1 MAVSIDRVYQK
12 VLTFANKEQRGYI
25 TPQEFNLFANQAQM
39 EIFEQYFYDINQ
51 WSRQHGSFHE
61 YSDPLSNL
69 EDKISLFE
77 RIATSDNITVLNKY
91 GDVNLKE
98 DLPDLYRLGSIRIKY
113 PGQGYVEAEEMR
125 SRKEFMLYNSSPLA
139 KQSRKRPTYYRSI
152 FPGGQDRVK
161 IYPYPVDDDG
171 SDFDLTVQN
180 RDTSIN
186 SVTVTSITHSSDGS
200 NLNNATG
207 KWMLFDVEE
216 MYAFLGKEYENQEI
230 ITARVLRTVHDEVIT
245 VYEGEI
251 WLISPN
257 TGGQLITDPTG
268 GTGAARKHPLIREE
282 FPAGTPYRWVNHP
295 HGHHPD
301 STCNACFNDW
311 KIGDEIVPTS
321 NIYLNDRRNV
331 QVDYIRKPK
340 NPNWGFVVVNDKAL
354 YNSSESIDFELHQ
367 SEESELV
374 YRILAYAGIAIEKP
388 QLTQMAAGLEQAKVQ
403 QEKQ

>member
-25 TPQEFNLFANQAQM
+25 TPQEFNLFADQAQM

-51 WSRQHGSFHE
+51 WSKQPGNNHE

-91 GDVNLKE
+91 GDINLKE

-113 PGQGYVEAEEMR
+113 PGQGYIVAEEMR
-125 SRKEFMLYNSSPLA
+125 SRKEFLLYNSSPLA
-139 KQSRKRPTYYRSI
+139 KQSRKRPIYHRSI
-152 FPGGQDRVK
+152 SPSGQDRVK

-171 SDFDLTVQN
+171 SDFDLSVKN

-186 SVTVTSITHSSDGS
+186 SVTVTGIEHSSDGQ
-200 NLNNATG
+200 NLNNAHG
-207 KWMLFDVEE
+207 KWMLFNAEE
-216 MYAFLGKEYENQEI
+216 MYTFLGKEYEHQEI
-230 ITARVLRTVHDEVIT
+230 ITARVLRTVDGEVETI
-245 VYEGEI
+245 YEGEI
-251 WLISPN
+251 WLVDPN
-257 TGGQLITDPTG
+257 TGSQLVTDPSG
-268 GTGAARKHPLIREE
+268 GTGAARKYPMIREGFTE
-282 FPAGTPYRWVNHP
+282 YRWVPHP
-295 HGHHPD
+295 GGHHPD
-301 STCNACFNDW
+301 ATCHACPHDW
-311 KIGDEIVPTS
+311 EVGDEIIPLS
-321 NIYLNDRRNV
+321 NIYLHDRRNV

-354 YNSSESIDFELHQ
+354 YNSSESMDFELHQ

-388 QLTQMAAGLEQAKVQ
+388 QLAQTGAGLISAQIQ